1 MTKEEKIISEL
12 YNAKKIELGT
22 HKVEL
27 SNIND
32 LEKVNADAKKN
43 LAEFKKQ
50 QADLKNT
57 AKLLISSGDKF
68 KENTLKINSMAT
80 ELNKQFKELGLNYL
94 DNASVKEAIA
104 LLDQNFEV
112 TSYTGL
118 VKQINK

>member
-1 MTKEEKIISEL
+1 MTKEETIISNL
-12 YNAKKIELGT
+12 YEAKKVELGT

-32 LEKVNADAKKN
+32 LEKVSADAKKN
-43 LAEFKKQ
+43 LADFKKQ
-50 QADLKNT
+50 QADLKST

-68 KENTLKINSMAT
+68 RENTLKINSMAT

-94 DNASVKEAIA
+94 DNASVKEAVT
-104 LLDQNFEV
+104 LLDQTFDV
-112 TSYTGL
+112 TNYTGL